1 MADRLSNSFKW
12 TLTFLVASVVMFLVQ
27 SLTRIWIYLAFF
39 PAFSLDAPW
48 MFVTSIF
55 LHADTSHLFFNMLA
69 LLFFGTSLERMIGG
83 RTFAL
88 LFISSGVVGNIG
100 YLLTAGDPYTPAIG
114 ASGAIYGL
122 IGALATL
129 RPFMIVYV
137 YGMVPL
143 PMVAAA
149 ALWALLDLAG
159 LFAPSG
165 VAHGAH
171 LSGMLVG
178 VAFGLYYRVL
188 WASLRMWRYIY

>member
-1 MADRLSNSFKW
+1 VVERLGNSFKW
-12 TLTFLVASVVMFLVQ
+12 TLTFLVASIIMFLVQ
-27 SLTRIWIYLAFF
+27 NLTRTWIYLAFF
-39 PAFSLDAPW
+39 PAFALDAPW

-137 YGMVPL
+137 YAMFPL

-149 ALWALLDLAG
+149 ALWAILDLAG
-159 LFAPSG
+159 LFIPSG

-171 LSGMLVG
+171 LAGMLVG
-178 VAFGLYYRVL
+178 IAFGLYYRVL
-188 WASLRMWRYIY
+188 WASLRTWRYLY

>member
-1 MADRLSNSFKW
+1 MVERLGNSFKW
-12 TLTFLVASVVMFLVQ
+12 TLTFLVASIIMFLVQ
-27 SLTRIWIYLAFF
+27 NLTRTWIYLAFF
-39 PAFSLDAPW
+39 PAFALDAPW

-137 YGMVPL
+137 YAMFPL

-149 ALWALLDLAG
+149 ALWAILDLAG
-159 LFAPSG
+159 LFIPSG

-171 LSGMLVG
+171 LAGMLVG
-178 VAFGLYYRVL
+178 IAFGLYYRVL
-188 WASLRMWRYIY
+188 WASLRTWRYLY